1 MNPLTNLSP
10 NVRATVYSLYAL
22 VGVVLGATQVGFQAS
37 ENGFPVWLKVT
48 LSVYA
53 FVGTAVG
60 LTAVS
65 NTPTRQHRRD

>member
-1 MNPLTNLSP
+1 MNPLTNLPP
-10 NVRATVYSLYAL
+10 NVRAAIYSGYAL
-22 VGVVLGATQVGFQAS
+22 LGVILGAVQVGFQTS

-65 NTPTRQHRRD
+65 NTPTGRHRRD